1 MDINDKLIASELK
14 KQIQERFNVLDF
26 RVFGSR
32 ARGNSTHESDMDIY
46 IVLDELNDTIESI
59 ISDIAWEVGFK
70 HDIIIFTLLYSKD
83 EIGAGPYKESPIYQ
97 NIMKE
102 GIAL

>member
-1 MDINDKLIASELK
+1 MDINDKLIAGELK
-14 KQIQERFNVLDF
+14 KRIQEKFNVLDF
-26 RVFGSR
+26 LMFGSR
-32 ARGNSTHESDMDIY
+32 ARGDNTHESDMDIY
-46 IVLDELNDTIESI
+46 IILDELNDTIESE

-83 EIGAGPYKESPIYQ
+83 EIGTGPYKESSIYK

>member
-1 MDINDKLIASELK
+1 MDTNDKLIASELK
-14 KQIQERFNVLDF
+14 ERVQEKFNILDF

-32 ARGNSTHESDMDIY
+32 ARGNSTHESDMDVY
-46 IVLDELNDTIESI
+46 IVLDELNDTIESV
-59 ISDIAWEVGFK
+59 ISDIAWEVGFN
-70 HDIIIFTLLYSKD
+70 HDIIIFTLLYSRD
-83 EIGAGPYKESPIYQ
+83 EIGTGPYKESPIYQ